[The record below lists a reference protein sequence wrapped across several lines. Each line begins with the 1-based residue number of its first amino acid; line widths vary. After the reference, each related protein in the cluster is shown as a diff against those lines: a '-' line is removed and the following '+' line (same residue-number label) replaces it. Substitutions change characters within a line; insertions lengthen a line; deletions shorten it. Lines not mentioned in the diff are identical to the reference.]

1 MDLAFVRGKNLFNE
15 IQIPVK
21 KKLFC
26 KSFALIQCQ
35 RQTCCQSPVLT
46 HETIGRKVNVDV
58 LIDGVPRMSQV
69 NVSRIGPDITQTQQ
83 CSDDVAL
90 VKNIHTYNLS

>member
-1 MDLAFVRGKNLFNE
+1 M
-15 IQIPVK
+15 
-21 KKLFC
+21 
-26 KSFALIQCQ
+26 
-35 RQTCCQSPVLT
+35 LT

-69 NVSRIGPDITQTQQ
+69 NVSRIGPDITQTKQ